1 MNINFAVF
9 ICVLLTVNG
18 VTRAYAG
25 HASSIKSHFKESP
38 SYAQQVS
45 WTPPEPSGGGVGV
58 GGVDVSVGEI
68 GTMVG
73 GGGGSMSMMGDPL
86 LVSPSSS
93 PLPPALP
100 TDPPPKCN
108 NVTGLSAG
116 QAKLC
121 LLYEEHLA
129 SIRYGVQAGLAECRA
144 QFLHRRWNCSMTAEN
159 VGAPFLGP
167 DLQTSSRE
175 AAFVQAIKAAGV
187 AHAMARAC
195 RDGRLNTCSCS
206 RSGRPKDL
214 RRDWVWG
221 GCGDNM
227 EYGYKFTKVF
237 LDVKEKEKRSKKGSP
252 EQGRNLMNL
261 HNNEAG
267 RRAVLKKS
275 RVTCK
280 CHGVSGSCS
289 LITCWQQLPS
299 IRELG
304 EHLKEK
310 YEGAIEV
317 RVTRRGRLQI
327 RDPRFSLPTASD
339 LVYIDDSPN
348 YCIRNITA
356 GSIGTHGRECNRTSH
371 GMDGCSLLCC
381 GRGYNT
387 QRLVTRE
394 KCECKFHWCCYVQCK
409 TCIRN
414 AEVHTCK

>member
-1 MNINFAVF
+1 MNIHFAVVF
-9 ICVLLTVNG
+9 CVLQLFDG

-25 HASSIKSHFKESP
+25 HASSLKSHYKETP
-38 SYAQQVS
+38 SYAQQVP
-45 WTPPEPSGGGVGV
+45 WTPPEPGGGN
-58 GGVDVSVGEI
+58 GVDSVA
-68 GTMVG
+68 G
-73 GGGGSMSMMGDPL
+73 GGGPTGMGDPL
-86 LVSPSSS
+86 LLSPTSSS
-93 PLPPALP
+93 PTPPSFS
-100 TDPPPKCN
+100 TDPPPKCAD
-108 NVTGLSAG
+108 VTGLSAG

-129 SIRYGVQAGLAECRA
+129 SIRYGVQSGLTECRS
-144 QFLHRRWNCSMTAEN
+144 QFLHRRWNCSMNAEN
-159 VGAPFLGP
+159 AGTPFLGP

-175 AAFVQAIKAAGV
+175 AAFVQAIKSAGV

-206 RSGRPKDL
+206 RSGRPKEL

-227 EYGYKFTKVF
+227 EYGYKFTKGF
-237 LDVKEKEKRSKKGSP
+237 LDVKEKEKRWKRGSP
-252 EQGRNLMNL
+252 EQGRSLMNL

-299 IRELG
+299 MRELG
-304 EHLKEK
+304 EYLKEK

-317 RVTRRGRLQI
+317 RATRRGRLQI

-348 YCIRNITA
+348 YCIRNMTA
-356 GSIGTHGRECNRTSH
+356 GSIGTKY
-371 GMDGCSLLCC
+371 GMT
-381 GRGYNT
+381 YN
-387 QRLVTRE
+387 RLVL
-394 KCECKFHWCCYVQCK
+394 KSL
-409 TCIRN
+409 
-414 AEVHTCK
+414 

>member
-1 MNINFAVF
+1 MNVF
-9 ICVLLTVNG
+9 GCCCRWKTVLILLLVIDG

-25 HASSIKSHFKESP
+25 HASSLKSHFKEP
-38 SYAQQVS
+38 PYPQQVP
-45 WTPPEPSGGGVGV
+45 WTPPELGGTGLIDPSA
-58 GGVDVSVGEI
+58 
-68 GTMVG
+68 
-73 GGGGSMSMMGDPL
+73 
-86 LVSPSSS
+86 SPSPP
-93 PLPPALP
+93 PLP
-100 TDPPPKCN
+100 TEPPPKCSEI
-108 NVTGLSAG
+108 TGLSSG

-129 SIRYGVQAGLAECRA
+129 SIRHGVQAGLGECRS

-159 VGAPFLGP
+159 TGAFLGP
-167 DLQTSSRE
+167 ELQTSSRE

-237 LDVKEKEKRSKKGSP
+237 LDVKEKEKRWKKGTP
-252 EQGRNLMNL
+252 EQGRSLMNL

-289 LITCWQQLPS
+289 LITCWQQLPT

-304 EHLKEK
+304 DYLKEK

-317 RVTRRGRLQI
+317 RATRRGRLQI

-356 GSIGTHGRECNRTSH
+356 GSIGTQGRECNRTSH

-387 QRLVTRE
+387 QRQVTKER
-394 KCECKFHWCCYVQCK
+394 CECKFHWCCYVQCK
-409 TCIRN
+409 TCVRN